1 MSFTVA
7 VIVIPRIIIIIIII
21 IIIVVVV
28 FVITTSAAGA
38 VAKYCD
44 EYACLCV
51 CLSATVSQEPHARS
65 LPNFLCTLP
74 MSVSRSSSGTLT
86 IGRIAY
92 GWRRECTARAKCN
105 LRLPCCCCYY
115 YRCNNNKYYA

>member
-7 VIVIPRIIIIIIII
+7 VIVIPPIIIVIIII

-28 FVITTSAAGA
+28 FVIITSAAGA

-44 EYACLCV
+44 EYVCLCV
-51 CLSATVSQEPHARS
+51 CLFAMISQEPHVRS
-65 LPNFLCTLP
+65 LPNVLCTLP

-92 GWRRECTARAKCN
+92 GREGGDGSAQRGRSVIYDA
-105 LRLPCCCCYY
+105 LLLLLLSL
-115 YRCNNNKYYA
+115 